1 MSFKNNKFYIYFV
14 DLFPSIIMQNQIVVN
29 IINIVGIKLLLKK
42 DEIDN
47 NINYDI

>member
-1 MSFKNNKFYIYFV
+1 MSFQTNRFYIYFV

>member
-1 MSFKNNKFYIYFV
+1 MSFQTHRFYIYFV
-14 DLFPSIIMQNQIVVN
+14 DLFPSIIIQNQIVVN

>member
-1 MSFKNNKFYIYFV
+1 MSFQTHRFYIYFV